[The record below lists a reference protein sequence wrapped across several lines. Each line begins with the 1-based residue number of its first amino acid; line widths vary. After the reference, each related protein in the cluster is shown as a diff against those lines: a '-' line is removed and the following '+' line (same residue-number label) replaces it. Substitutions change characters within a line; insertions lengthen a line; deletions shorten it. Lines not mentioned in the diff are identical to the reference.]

1 MTIARAGAAP
11 PRGRISPIDRPWIA
25 LAALAFVALLAVAIS
40 IAISTGDPVGD
51 SSSAAS
57 DIVERANAVRAAQ
70 GLSPLRVN
78 SELTRAS
85 DAYALELAR
94 GGTYSHTGDDG
105 SRLDERAE
113 AAGYDGWSRL
123 AENLA
128 SGEGAPDATAV
139 VTGWM
144 RSDGHRQN
152 LLSSRVDDIG
162 VSCAASDGR
171 YWCVAVFGA
180 IMP

>member
-1 MTIARAGAAP
+1 M
-11 PRGRISPIDRPWIA
+11 SPIHRPAWIA
-25 LAALAFVALLAVAIS
+25 LAAVAFVALLATAIS
-40 IAISTGDPVGD
+40 IAISTGGSGRDPH
-51 SSSAAS
+51 SAAR
-57 DIVERANAVRAAQ
+57 DIVERANALRAAQ
-70 GLSPLRVN
+70 GLSSLQVN

-85 DAYALELAR
+85 DAYALDLAR

-105 SRLDERAE
+105 STLDERAE
-113 AAGYDGWSRL
+113 AAGYDGWALL

-128 SGEGAPDATAV
+128 AGEGAPDATAV
-139 VTGWM
+139 IAGWM

-152 LLSSRVDDIG
+152 LLSSRVDEIG